1 MGHALPILLLTAAGL
16 LSACTTPLDA
26 PQDPTFGAALA
37 TMQAQARPG
46 SVNPAPPT
54 SSGAHGAG
62 AVVRLQT
69 DRVKTPTPPATSGGV
84 GATQGY

>member
-1 MGHALPILLLTAAGL
+1 MRHVLPILLLTAAGL

-26 PQDPTFGAALA
+26 PQADTFGVALA
-37 TMQAQARPG
+37 TMQAQARPAP
-46 SVNPAPPT
+46 VNPAPPA
-54 SSGAHGAG
+54 SSGAAAAG
-62 AVVRLQT
+62 ALVRLQT